1 MILIVEYHGLDWI
14 FFRNWS
20 GKGPDWELRSGF
32 SLDIGPEKVRICFKK
47 WSGIGPI
54 LENIGPI
61 QDLGALLQTMI
72 TISKQAWQLC

>member
-1 MILIVEYHGLDWI
+1 MVWIL
-14 FFRNWS
+14 FQNWS

-32 SLDIGPEKVRICFKK
+32 SLEIGPEKVRICFKK

-61 QDLGALLQTMI
+61 QDLGALERQETGLFPLGSIPCTC
-72 TISKQAWQLC
+72 A